1 VWRAVVKSLELV
13 VPDDLY
19 ASVGETEMHTLA
31 QEALLVRL
39 YELGKIGSGRAAQVL
54 GISRREFLVDVL
66 GRYGVSSFD
75 EELDLAAEAARG

>member
-1 VWRAVVKSLELV
+1 MRSLELV

-19 ASVGETEMHTLA
+19 ASVSEIEMHNLA

-54 GISRREFLVDVL
+54 GISRRAFLVDVL

-75 EELDLAAEAARG
+75 EELDLAAEVARG